1 MIHIGIDTGTHTGF
15 AVWDSEKRQLL
26 EIATLT
32 ITQAMERVLIYR
44 NIALETGHE
53 IELTLRMPDC
63 GNGTAIRGREKLQ
76 GAGAVKRD
84 AHIWEDWCWE
94 NEINYRMVA
103 PKDNITNWLLI
114 HLPGVAQLQKH
125 VSTLVDTTSAL
136 KKTRNIMNPE

>member
-1 MIHIGIDTGTHTGF
+1 MIHIGIDTGTNTGF

-53 IELTLRMPDC
+53 IKLHIEDARLRKWY
-63 GNGTAIRGREKLQ
+63 GNSGREKLQ

-94 NEINYRMVA
+94 NDIDYRLVA
-103 PKDNITNWLLI
+103 PKDNITKMDADPFKRLTGWN
-114 HLPGVAQLQKH
+114 K
-125 VSTLVDTTSAL
+125 TTSKHGRDAAMMVFGL
-136 KKTRNIMNPE
+136 